1 MSGPPPSW
9 TNPFEKL
16 GSMSGR
22 GDAGVS
28 MLPLHHGGCTVK
40 HLKARTYMFFFHGT
54 ALSDDYHPYPTEFTN
69 IDYFA
74 PKYACPDTSH
84 AEMLHGF
91 KSKKQMMDNMSL
103 FMHGSEHC
111 AADGT
116 IAMLHP
122 ILFSSSAT
130 IDVNTP
136 HIGLFRYDFLG
147 NDEEG
152 ICDVRMT
159 RLKTHDDFD
168 HAKFYTYSDLFQMV
182 SADIKLKLKT
192 GQAINPDKLHIIF
205 FCCRQR
211 STPIP
216 PLQITPLPPGVIISS
231 PTSIDASLQLL
242 PNIQLL
248 EYSMAAGPP
257 RTSVPL
263 GAHQGMKH
271 MTHQSCLLNLFAF
284 YGIIPYDQAN
294 VIASMLGAQQRT
306 NLKSNQIVVAGESVR
321 YFLNVMDGVLLP
333 REIER
338 RYIVE
343 RMSARDGLQKIWDNL
358 RAVIGQ
364 SRTHHAW
371 FIKLYPTE
379 LKPGTTDTL
388 SEMGHWVSFWITPTG
403 EMHFVDPQG
412 LPLLGAGSTSFGM
425 ANTGPAVD
433 SQPVMAYLIANYRTA
448 DIVYA
453 LTPNPPNPSPPN
465 ARYLTGILYRRDQLG
480 PARRLPKGGRKNWS
494 RKRNATANA
503 KTRCKKRT

>member
-1 MSGPPPSW
+1 
-9 TNPFEKL
+9 
-16 GSMSGR
+16 
-22 GDAGVS
+22 
-28 MLPLHHGGCTVK
+28 
-40 HLKARTYMFFFHGT
+40 MFFFHGF
-54 ALSDDYHPYPTEFTN
+54 ALSDVDHPYPTEFTN

-91 KSKKQMMDNMSL
+91 RSKQEMFENMSL

-111 AADGT
+111 AADGK

-122 ILFSSSAT
+122 ILFASSAQ

-136 HIGLFRYDFLG
+136 HIGLYRYDFLG
-147 NDEEG
+147 NAEEG
-152 ICDVRMT
+152 ICDVVMT
-159 RLKTHDDFD
+159 QLKRHADFD

-182 SADIKLKLKT
+182 SADIKLRLKT
-192 GQAINPDKLHIIF
+192 GDAINPEKLHIIF
-205 FCCRQR
+205 FCCRRR

-231 PTSIDASLQLL
+231 LVSIDASLQLL

-263 GAHQGMKH
+263 VSYQGMKH

-294 VIASMLGAQQRT
+294 VIASMLGSQQRT
-306 NLKSNQIVVAGESVR
+306 NLKTNQIVVAGESVR
-321 YFLNVMDGVLLP
+321 YFLNVIDGFLLP
-333 REIER
+333 RGIER

-358 RAVIGQ
+358 RAVIGYNEQ
-364 SRTHHAW
+364 SRHHGTHGTHHAW

-379 LKPGTTDTL
+379 LKPGTPDTL

-403 EMHFVDPQG
+403 EMHYVDPQG
-412 LPLLGAGSTSFGM
+412 LPLLGAGSTSFVM
-425 ANTGPAVD
+425 ANTGHEVE
-433 SQPVMAYLIANYRTA
+433 SQPVMKFLIANYRTA
-448 DIVYA
+448 DIIYV
-453 LTPNPPNPSPPN
+453 LTPNQPNPS
-465 ARYLTGILYRRDQLG
+465 AKYLTGILYSRDQLG

-494 RKRNATANA
+494 RKCKATANA